1 MLDFPSSTHR
11 YAGVPR
17 AGAILVGQIRQGFCI
32 RCGIG
37 RPPGRMPVAD
47 FVLSRP
53 RREAKD
59 EFEQTCGLA
68 AEAVPYL
75 IENGLEKAQQ
85 EFN

>member
-1 MLDFPSSTHR
+1 
-11 YAGVPR
+11 
-17 AGAILVGQIRQGFCI
+17 
-32 RCGIG
+32 
-37 RPPGRMPVAD
+37 MPVTD

-75 IENGLEKAQQ
+75 IRNGLEKAQQ